1 MTISPL
7 IAIAF
12 TLLVS
17 FLFSELAKHFHYP
30 RVLGQLIAG
39 IVVSIPLFRF
49 IITEEAIKNIQ
60 FLSQLGVIFLFVVIG
75 IQTDLKK
82 LSAEKERSLTI
93 AFFTI
98 LVPLIAGY
106 ALGQLLD
113 YTALTSFVLG
123 ICLAISSG
131 TTNAQV
137 FFEMKIARKP
147 LAKVLLGA
155 AIFVDLF
162 AILFMAFLIPY
173 IQGDLTAT
181 ERSGVGIVSP
191 LLQIP
196 LKILIFT
203 AAIWGLTKL
212 MPLLLNHI
220 ERDESRVSE
229 VSMISLFGLILAVLS
244 AQLGLGEMIGAFFAG
259 LILQQATRHHCVAS
273 CQGQEKNHRRYRRF
287 FVKNVRILKVITKGF
302 IIPILLIYMGM
313 NLDLSQVTT
322 VPWVM
327 LSVIGM
333 GVLSKWV
340 AALVTKPFVNLDWA
354 QTDVVRWAM
363 NARGTMELVIAELT
377 LRYGIISSE
386 LYTALVLM
394 VVVTTL
400 MLPFFLKQI
409 LQRNPHVMELR

>member
-1 MTISPL
+1 MTITPL

-12 TLLVS
+12 TLFVS

-106 ALGQLLD
+106 ALGQILD

-173 IQGDLTAT
+173 IQGDLSDT
-181 ERSGVGIVSP
+181 
-191 LLQIP
+191 LQIP

-203 AAIWGLTKL
+203 LAIWGLTKL

-259 LILQQATRHHCVAS
+259 LILQQATKHHCVAS

-287 FVKNVRILKVITKGF
+287 FVKNVRILKVITMGF
-302 IIPILLIYMGM
+302 IIPFLFIYMGM
-313 NLDLSQVTT
+313 KLDLSQVTT

-340 AALVTKPFVNLDWA
+340 AALVTKPFAHLDWA

-377 LRYGIISSE
+377 LRYGIITSE